1 MLVRFTKH
9 RPEAAADAFAC
20 VRPDGTTT
28 IAEMPRRGILP
39 HAAVHFVVETTL
51 GCHDAFFGRVAR
63 GEAIDEVTAKLHG
76 QSGAWAKMT
85 QAMQT
90 EALVECLEMEQWS
103 GTNDPAGFAEALIAG
118 CRRRGAVPP
127 EITAE
132 EVDRLRVALR
142 EFGAA
147 WRPLAP
153 GGSLERTF
161 GT

>member
-9 RPEAAADAFAC
+9 SPEAAADALAC
-20 VRPDGTTT
+20 VRPDGTATT
-28 IAEMPRRGILP
+28 GTLPRQGILP
-39 HAAVHFVVETTL
+39 HAAVHFVIETTL
-51 GCHDAFFGRVAR
+51 GWHDAFFGRVAR
-63 GEAIDEVTAKLHG
+63 GETIDEVTAKLHG

-90 EALVECLEMEQWS
+90 EALAECLEAEQWS
-103 GTNDPAGFAEALIAG
+103 GSSDPAAFAEALIAG

-132 EVDRLRVALR
+132 EVDRLKVALR

-153 GGSLERTF
+153 GTSLERTF
-161 GT
+161 RT